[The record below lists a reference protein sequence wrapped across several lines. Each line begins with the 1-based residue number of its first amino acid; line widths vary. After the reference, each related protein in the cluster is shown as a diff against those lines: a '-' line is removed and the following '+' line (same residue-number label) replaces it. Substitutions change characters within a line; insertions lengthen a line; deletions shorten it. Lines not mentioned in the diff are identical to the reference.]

1 MESPDVREP
10 IFLERDGREVPA
22 LYLVRDGELHVYV
35 AGYVRTTE
43 LGGSKPEVLAEIL
56 GRALL
61 DELVADG
68 LVDPDEHRRDP

>member
-22 LYLVRDGELHVYV
+22 LFLVRDGELHVYV
-35 AGYVRTTE
+35 AGFVRTAE

-56 GRALL
+56 GCALL

-68 LVDPDEHRRDP
+68 RMNFDANRRD